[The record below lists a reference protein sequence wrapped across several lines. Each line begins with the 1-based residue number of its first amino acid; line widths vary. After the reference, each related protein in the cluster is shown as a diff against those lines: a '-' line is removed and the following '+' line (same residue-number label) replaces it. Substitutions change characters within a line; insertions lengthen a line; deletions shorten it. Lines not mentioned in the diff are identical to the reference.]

1 MSFHIDDESLL
12 EKYKVIWSKIEYLK
26 NIEFN
31 ASPVQDDRYIK
42 TKIRSYG
49 DKFILTFVV

>member
-1 MSFHIDDESLL
+1 MSFHTDDESLL
-12 EKYKVIWSKIEYLK
+12 EKYEVIWSKIEYLK

-49 DKFILTFVV
+49 DKFILTFVF

>member
-12 EKYKVIWSKIEYLK
+12 EKYEVIWSKIEYLK

-31 ASPVQDDRYIK
+31 ASPV
-42 TKIRSYG
+42 
-49 DKFILTFVV
+49 